1 MPIRPYKGK
10 TPSIGKEV
18 FVDETAIIIGD
29 VILGDH
35 CSVWPYA
42 VIRGDVHEIR
52 VGART
57 NIQDGSVLHV
67 SHINLEVNKQG
78 SGLTIGEDVTI
89 GHKAVL
95 HGCTIGDRVLI
106 GIGSIILDNAVI
118 GNDVIIGAGT
128 IVPQGKQ
135 LNGGYLYVG
144 NPARQLR
151 PLIESEKELLRY
163 GSEHYIKLKDTY

>member
-1 MPIRPYKGK
+1 MSIRTYQGK
-10 TPSIGKEV
+10 TPVLGNAVYI
-18 FVDETAIIIGD
+18 DETAIIIGD
-29 VILGDH
+29 VVIGDQ

-52 VGART
+52 IGHRT
-57 NIQDGSVLHV
+57 NIQDGCVLHV
-67 SHINLEVNKQG
+67 SHINPETNPAG
-78 SGLTIGEDVTI
+78 CRLTIGEDVTI

-118 GNDVIIGAGT
+118 GHDVIIGAGT
-128 IVPQGKQ
+128 VVPPGKQ
-135 LNGGYLYVG
+135 LNSGYLYVG
-144 NPARQLR
+144 NPARQVR

-163 GSEHYIKLKDTY
+163 GSAHYIKLKDTY